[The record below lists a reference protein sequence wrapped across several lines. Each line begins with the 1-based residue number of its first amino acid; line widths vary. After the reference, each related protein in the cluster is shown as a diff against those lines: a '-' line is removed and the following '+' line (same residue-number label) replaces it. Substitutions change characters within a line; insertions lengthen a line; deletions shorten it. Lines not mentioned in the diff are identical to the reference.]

1 MNFSCLSI
9 CRQGW
14 LGVPLFFIG
23 VVSLAFSQ
31 LVQDEKS
38 PSLSPE
44 DQIDL
49 ISGKIATLKD
59 RLSKVYKDQSGSQF
73 DLTKRSASGNVRQLI
88 STGDS
93 GDEAILSIQ
102 KKLTDT
108 NEQWQIRSD
117 EIKEVSSTVESRLNE
132 SEIIFQ

>member
-38 PSLSPE
+38 QSLSPE

-59 RLSKVYKDQSGSQF
+59 RLNEVSKDQSGSQF
-73 DLTKRSASGNVRQLI
+73 D
-88 STGDS
+88 
-93 GDEAILSIQ
+93 
-102 KKLTDT
+102 
-108 NEQWQIRSD
+108 
-117 EIKEVSSTVESRLNE
+117 
-132 SEIIFQ
+132 